1 MRDAG
6 SDEMDG
12 AWQIDAA
19 EISRRIEALMTQATR
34 LGENGW
40 TLPMWATPFEVHQLM
55 QRATEDQDLDAL
67 FLEYYDAYD
76 GAAYGWLKRELAAKP
91 KLKRWHAMIEQC
103 LVAFERRLY
112 LVVVPSMLT
121 VLEGCIA
128 EAGGPRV
135 LADLKKRGKM
145 DRTSLTLS
153 AGGVS
158 MHPSA

>member
-1 MRDAG
+1 
-6 SDEMDG
+6 
-12 AWQIDAA
+12 
-19 EISRRIEALMTQATR
+19 
-34 LGENGW
+34 
-40 TLPMWATPFEVHQLM
+40 
-55 QRATEDQDLDAL
+55 
-67 FLEYYDAYD
+67 
-76 GAAYGWLKRELAAKP
+76 
-91 KLKRWHAMIEQC
+91 MIEQC